1 MTPEALADLHA
12 RAFTVPRPWRAAEI
26 AGLLASPHVF
36 LIAAPGGQGFLMGR
50 AVAGEAELL
59 TIAVAP
65 EARRQGL
72 GAGLV
77 ARFLAEAAA
86 RGAEAAHLEVAADN
100 AGAIALYE
108 GAGFV
113 RQGLR
118 RGYFET
124 PAGQRIDAL
133 VMACRLT

>member
-1 MTPEALADLHA
+1 MTPAALADLHA
-12 RAFTVPRPWRAAEI
+12 RAFTVPRPWTAAEI
-26 AGLLASPHVF
+26 ADLLAGPHVF

-108 GAGFV
+108 GAGFG
-113 RQGLR
+113 RAGLR
-118 RGYFET
+118 RGYFQL
-124 PAGQRIDAL
+124 PGGQRIDAL
-133 VMACRLT
+133 VMTRRLP